1 MMIVTGDNWGSL
13 RFIYVLSNFPNIG
26 ILLIVQL
33 RCWDFSS
40 VDQAID
46 LLALL
51 NWTFATVLSNVRLS
65 LVDILVY
72 EATF

>member
-1 MMIVTGDNWGSL
+1 MMIVTGDKGGSR

-33 RCWDFSS
+33 KFWDFSS
-40 VDQAID
+40 IDQAIG
-46 LLALL
+46 LLPLL
-51 NWTFATVLSNVRLS
+51 NWTFVTVLINVRLS

-72 EATF
+72 